1 MKACGKR
8 LYKLSRRPGPH
19 INTVIRVASKGDKR
33 NLSTYTNIAE
43 ETVLKRW
50 RAGYLQRNT
59 FNGDRSN
66 MQADSFNALPEQ
78 DEAWTHTKTRT
89 STGPVRKTAWGPAD
103 GGAHPRT
110 APSSF
115 PSCPAD
121 ASPGWQPGIARRHAR
136 ETAVRGLPSTPRRA
150 DMAEEEPA
158 APWEVTANS
167 HASIARAIEAS
178 CSRAVHMS
186 VRGRGRETVVCLGDF
201 DKSRPAPRLLRG
213 ARSRLAAG
221 RQHQNDCNVV
231 SH

>member
-78 DEAWTHTKTRT
+78 DAAWTHTQRVLAQGLYGRPHGAPLTAAHTRV
-89 STGPVRKTAWGPAD
+89 P
-103 GGAHPRT
+103 H
-110 APSSF
+110 
-115 PSCPAD
+115 
-121 ASPGWQPGIARRHAR
+121 
-136 ETAVRGLPSTPRRA
+136 
-150 DMAEEEPA
+150 
-158 APWEVTANS
+158 
-167 HASIARAIEAS
+167 
-178 CSRAVHMS
+178 
-186 VRGRGRETVVCLGDF
+186 
-201 DKSRPAPRLLRG
+201 RLLFPVAQQMR
-213 ARSRLAAG
+213 
-221 RQHQNDCNVV
+221 RQGGSQA
-231 SH
+231 